1 MIQLVITIFVLIIF
15 IYNVFKCLHGKP
27 EINLIMFI
35 EKKTMRLNLENVDQF
50 SSKLNGAYLINVM
63 YKTTRL
69 HNYTHTVLPAV
80 DFGIWTFCIPR
91 EVDADLK
98 YQ

>member
-27 EINLIMFI
+27 EINLMFI
-35 EKKTMRLNLENVDQF
+35 EKITMRLKLENVDQ
-50 SSKLNGAYLINVM
+50 LNGAYLINVM